1 MNWLKTLVLIVTM
14 LVFFVLA
21 LAAMVGNH
29 QELPLRISSLETPV
43 SLSVFWWLMLAF
55 LLGLMLGLLNG
66 AWFNMKWRLE
76 NRSLRKKLT
85 QVRAQVSEGPVEIE
99 HRGTESA

>member
-29 QELPLRISSLETPV
+29 QELPLRFASLQTPV

-55 LLGLMLGLLNG
+55 LLGLVLGLLNG
-66 AWFNMKWRLE
+66 AWFNMKRRLE
-76 NRSLRKKLT
+76 NRSLRKELT
-85 QVRAQVSEGPVEIE
+85 QVRGQLAEGPVEV
-99 HRGTESA
+99 RQQNDESA

>member
-1 MNWLKTLVLIVTM
+1 MNWLKTLALIVTM

-29 QELPLRISSLETPV
+29 QELSLRFATLETPV

-55 LLGLMLGLLNG
+55 LLGLALGLLNG
-66 AWFNMKWRLE
+66 AWFNMKRRLE
-76 NRSLRKKLT
+76 NRSLRKELT
-85 QVRAQVSEGPVEIE
+85 QARAQVSEGTLEME
-99 HRGTESA
+99 RRGAE

>member
-1 MNWLKTLVLIVTM
+1 MNWLKTLALIVTM

-29 QELPLRISSLETPV
+29 QELPLRFASLETPV

-55 LLGLMLGLLNG
+55 LLGLALGLLNG
-66 AWFNMKWRLE
+66 AWFNMKRRLE
-76 NRSLRKKLT
+76 NRSLRKELT
-85 QVRAQVSEGPVEIE
+85 QARAQVSEGPLETERRGVE
-99 HRGTESA
+99 